1 VQIVGNEQPRYLI
14 RLQSD
19 AIGNCKKCDV
29 ALRRLATDIGL
40 YSLAASTNYLLG
52 VFIPIVVLSQVEPK
66 DSPQTSLGR
75 LYSLATAHRRR
86 TLDHWLSQ
94 WPSVAAPIAERLE
107 AGDIASNRSLSFR
120 DVRSFRSNGFAGHEM
135 PRVLC
140 QDLWLQCPVLEKLRR
155 KFRKVTCDPGSRQ
168 PAKTY
173 IRQQSVQRMS
183 KLVKYYPDATHA

>member
-120 DVRSFRSNGFAGHEM
+120 DVRSCLTISDPMGSPVTRCRACCARTFGCSAQFSKSCDGNSAKSRATLVPDNQLKRTSDSKA
-135 PRVLC
+135 C
-140 QDLWLQCPVLEKLRR
+140 SACPN
-155 KFRKVTCDPGSRQ
+155 S
-168 PAKTY
+168 
-173 IRQQSVQRMS
+173 
-183 KLVKYYPDATHA
+183 